1 VVLPLYSEIMV
12 AALKAAK
19 ASVKYTLYPD
29 ANHNS
34 WDAAFAEPE
43 LLSWLFAQRK

>member
-1 VVLPLYSEIMV
+1 M
-12 AALKAAK
+12 AKALKKAGAK
-19 ASVKYTLYPD
+19 VKFTLYPE

-43 LLSWLFAQRK
+43 LIPWLFSQKKQ